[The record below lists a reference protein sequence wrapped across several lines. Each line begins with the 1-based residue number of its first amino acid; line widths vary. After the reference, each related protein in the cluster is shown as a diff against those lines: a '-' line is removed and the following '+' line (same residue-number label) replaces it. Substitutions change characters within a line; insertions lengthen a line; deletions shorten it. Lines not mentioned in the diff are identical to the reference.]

1 MADWEDWCKIGI
13 SSLSQG
19 GPVRILEEI
28 IPVIQKLHAEAWE
41 RYGELCK
48 LDQGVNTRLSRVLVE
63 ISHLVSKADIWV
75 ASLQD
80 LVAAGQDAE
89 TVERLRGT
97 VDRGDTSFLPQ
108 YLDQLFA
115 HLFTV
120 HMRLEG
126 FEEQLKAA
134 TRVCDD
140 AIEECQ
146 KGERDTARHRN
157 YARVLKRSGQASAF
171 VGGVG
176 LVGGTI
182 AGFTCGLPAGPVGG
196 VVGAGAG
203 LSAALV
209 GGLAVDRVASK
220 VAKAYTELNKSLGKA
235 KERFQELSELIK
247 RVSIHMDEVKTYLD
261 KVSDKMNHVREASSR
276 DITLAKSALKR
287 LHEHFSGADQILDK
301 AAFEIRE
308 TKVSLYERLKAK

>member
-1 MADWEDWCKIGI
+1 MADWEEWCKLGI
-13 SSLSQG
+13 SFLSQG
-19 GPVRILEEI
+19 GLVRILKEI
-28 IPVIQKLHAEAWE
+28 IPVIQKLPEEAWE
-41 RYGELCK
+41 RYDELRK
-48 LDQGVNTRLSRVLVE
+48 LDQGVDARLSMALVE
-63 ISHLVSKADIWV
+63 ASHLVSKADIWV

-80 LVAAGQDAE
+80 LVAAGHDAE
-89 TVERLRGT
+89 TVARLRDT
-97 VDRGDTSFLPQ
+97 IDRGDTSVLRQ
-108 YLDQLFA
+108 YLDQLFV

-120 HMRLEG
+120 HMRLED
-126 FEEQLKAA
+126 FEEQVKAA

-140 AIEECQ
+140 AIKECQ

-157 YARVLKRSGQASAF
+157 YARVLKRSGQASAC

-176 LVGGTI
+176 LVGGAI

-196 VVGAGAG
+196 VVGAGVG

-209 GGLAVDRVASK
+209 GGLTVDRVASK

-235 KERFQELSELIK
+235 KERFQELSELTK

-261 KVSDKMNHVREASSR
+261 KVSDKMKHVREASSR
-276 DITLAKSALKR
+276 DITFAKSALKR
-287 LHEHFSGADQILDK
+287 LHEHFSGADPILDK